1 MMNKDNAS
9 NDSAAESR
17 RISMEIMDT
26 SDERKPPAKEI
37 STASGKEP
45 PSFVVSAADPNQQPS
60 TTKRKRKSP
69 EKPWKKPADMPK
81 RPLSAYNIFF
91 KDERERLLGAGS
103 EGKDSESGTV
113 GSKDEK
119 AEKGKKGKKR
129 SGIGFANLA
138 KTIAARWNELGDE
151 IKAPYEKIA
160 ATEKKKYDELVA
172 EWRIKQAAKKK
183 AQAQAKK
190 ESGEDRKF
198 SRGGK
203 GPSNLFPSDR
213 SLGSFSDSS
222 NPYPSE
228 WFHSA
233 PEHEVAERED
243 VSSSRPSI
251 PPIVDTTTGHYD
263 KRMAYEH
270 HHSSHHPSW
279 QYARQDPAS
288 YYHHSSSIYD
298 DPDAHMRYSSESDRT
313 GYYSGQHI
321 YPAPETSTR
330 GSSSHES
337 SSAGGYRDYFHHSQP
352 PPMYHSHSGRH
363 DVRVSRAASLPVSR
377 QDASQQYSMHRT
389 AVPEDMAHH
398 PADVLQA
405 MEQVGH
411 MRSSRESRHH
421 HQHRYPY
428 SSRGDMAHPRAS
440 SMPTMTHPYASSSSG
455 SRRRRPPE
463 LMPPP
468 PNVEDEAYRMSSEYG
483 HRMMDPRRL
492 TAADLPPEE
501 EVVEEGMDVST
512 PSAVAPRP
520 PPGEEGAF
528 VPESSLQTLNETL
541 DEDAISFITSMKYS

>member
-26 SDERKPPAKEI
+26 SDEQKPSAKEFPI
-37 STASGKEP
+37 SSGKQP

-60 TTKRKRKSP
+60 TAKRKRKSP

-103 EGKDSESGTV
+103 EGKGAESGVV

-119 AEKGKKGKKR
+119 SGEGKKGKKR

-138 KTIAARWNELGDE
+138 KTIAARWNELEDE

-190 ESGEDRKF
+190 EFGEERK
-198 SRGGK
+198 STRGGK
-203 GPSNLFPSDR
+203 GASNLFPSDR
-213 SLGSFSDSS
+213 SLGSFSDTS

-233 PEHEVAERED
+233 PEHEAAERED
-243 VSSSRPSI
+243 ISSSRSSI
-251 PPIVDTTTGHYD
+251 PPIVDTTAGHYD
-263 KRMAYEH
+263 KRMAYDH
-270 HHSSHHPSW
+270 PHSSHHQGW

-298 DPDAHMRYSSESDRT
+298 DPDAHLRYSSESERT
-313 GYYSGQHI
+313 GYYSGQHM
-321 YPAPETSTR
+321 YHPPDSSTR

-337 SSAGGYRDYFHHSQP
+337 TSGGGYRDYFHHSQP
-352 PPMYHSHSGRH
+352 PPMYHPHSGRH
-363 DVRVSRAASLPVSR
+363 DARVSRAASLPMSR
-377 QDASQQYSMHRT
+377 HDPSQQYSIHRT

-398 PADVLQA
+398 PADVHLA

-421 HQHRYPY
+421 HRYPY
-428 SSRGDMAHPRAS
+428 SNRGDAHPRAS
-440 SMPTMTHPYASSSSG
+440 SMPTVAHPYTSSSSG
-455 SRRRRPPE
+455 RRRRPTE
-463 LMPPP
+463 LMPP
-468 PNVEDEAYRMSSEYG
+468 PNVEDDAYRMSASAEYG
-483 HRMMDPRRL
+483 QRMMDPRRL
-492 TAADLPPEE
+492 VAAELAPEGL
-501 EVVEEGMDVST
+501 EVGMDVST
-512 PSAVAPRP
+512 PAEPVTVRAP
-520 PPGEEGAF
+520 PPGEESAF
-528 VPESSLQTLNETL
+528 VPETSLHALNETL